1 MNTQGLARAHGLF
14 NVVGGAWPLL
24 HRRSFE
30 GIFGPKTDRW
40 LQYTVAGLLVANGF
54 AQIRASRTR
63 EGARHAALM
72 GVGTAATLLTI
83 DLVYVPQGRIRPTYL
98 LDALM
103 EAGWIAAWYTCG
115 RESADAR
122 DGH

>member
-1 MNTQGLARAHGLF
+1 MDAQALARAHGLF

-30 GIFGPKTDRW
+30 RIFGPKTDRW

-63 EGARHAALM
+63 EGARHAALT
-72 GVGTAATLLTI
+72 GVGTATTLLAV
-83 DLVYVPQGRIRPTYL
+83 DLAYVPQGRIPATYL

-103 EAGWIAAWYTCG
+103 EAGWIAAWYTCDH
-115 RESADAR
+115 E
-122 DGH
+122 